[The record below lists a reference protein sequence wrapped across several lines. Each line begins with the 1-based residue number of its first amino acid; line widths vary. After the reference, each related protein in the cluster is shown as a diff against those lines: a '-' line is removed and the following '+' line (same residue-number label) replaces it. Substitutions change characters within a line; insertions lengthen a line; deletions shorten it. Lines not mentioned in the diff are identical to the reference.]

1 DRRVVHGLAVP
12 RLAADG
18 GDAAVGRVAGQP
30 QADAAADAANGDR
43 GAGAEAAD
51 DEAGAGAQDLPVSPE
66 EPSDRPAE
74 PGMGGGHHLC
84 ADRAWAPLPRSG
96 DRLGEPGS
104 AGVAALQYDG

>member
-1 DRRVVHGLAVP
+1 ERGLCPGLAVS
-12 RLAADG
+12 RLRADG

-51 DEAGAGAQDLPVSPE
+51 DEHDAWTQDLPVSPE
-66 EPSDRPAE
+66 EPSDGPAE

-84 ADRAWAPLPRSG
+84 ADRAWVPLPGGG
-96 DRLGEPGS
+96 DRLGER
-104 AGVAALQYDG
+104 